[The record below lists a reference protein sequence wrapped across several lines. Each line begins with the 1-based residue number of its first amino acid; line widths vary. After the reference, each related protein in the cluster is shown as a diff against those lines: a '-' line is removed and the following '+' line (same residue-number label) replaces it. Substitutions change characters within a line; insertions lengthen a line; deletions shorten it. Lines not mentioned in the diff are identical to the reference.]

1 MSFSTSFDNRDLTD
15 AELGCL
21 REKIELYQR
30 LGITRTM
37 WVTIACEL
45 RLPYLSVKRMGDE
58 MVQRDPFW
66 NLSAYEQCV
75 ESEFDDAPD
84 LDRQGMVNDRD
95 FGPPQKKH
103 RVCSDEDNLAGSSAS
118 VPDPAI
124 GTGDVPAMMGRRC
137 SSWEWGGGLNRAE
150 ANNLLHFLAIS
161 SALPYQRSYRRRRR
175 TSSSFREN

>member
-75 ESEFDDAPD
+75 ESAFDDAPG
-84 LDRQGMVNDRD
+84 LDGQGLDIDRD
-95 FGPPQKKH
+95 LGPPQKKH
-103 RVCSDEDNLAGSSAS
+103 RACFDEDNLAGSSAS

-124 GTGDVPAMMGRRC
+124 GTGDVPAELGRRC
-137 SSWEWGGGLNRAE
+137 SFVEVGVKPRPN
-150 ANNLLHFLAIS
+150 
-161 SALPYQRSYRRRRR
+161 
-175 TSSSFREN
+175 